1 MTKVDI
7 FKGDITRLEVDAIV
21 NAANNELWMGGGVAA
36 AIRKAGGAEI
46 EAEAVKKGPIAI
58 GEAVVTGAGKL
69 KAGYVIHAAVMAM
82 DFQTDAE
89 NIRRATRS
97 SLVAAERLGVNS
109 LAFPALGIGFG
120 RFSVPEAARIMIS
133 EVLTHTG
140 GKTGL
145 EKVVFVLYGESAY
158 QAFEYELKRQVR

>member
-1 MTKVDI
+1 
-7 FKGDITRLEVDAIV
+7 
-21 NAANNELWMGGGVAA
+21 MGGGVAA

>member
-133 EVLTHTG
+133 EVLTHTV

-158 QAFEYELKRQVR
+158 QAFEHELKRQVR